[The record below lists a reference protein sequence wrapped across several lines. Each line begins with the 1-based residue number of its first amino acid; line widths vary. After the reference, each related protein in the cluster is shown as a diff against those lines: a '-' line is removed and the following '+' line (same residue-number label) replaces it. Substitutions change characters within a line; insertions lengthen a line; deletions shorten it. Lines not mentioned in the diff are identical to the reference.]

1 MSLQCSVFSGQKQ
14 EPLCPIVLM
23 TLLYF
28 INAASWLVLH
38 NVQQQEPAWLGSILV
53 DKCAWCYPNTV
64 TCTHGKR
71 DVVDKKLALYPVW
84 SSLACQQ
91 AVQCVWE
98 RFRWCSSVLDLLR
111 PDEKC
116 LPTPDKGL
124 LINDIIIFFGY
135 FPNPSN
141 VSKLWTDVGPLTIVI
156 GPLPA
161 GTPGPVLS
169 ATPSVS
175 IHSIFWYNQT

>member
-1 MSLQCSVFSGQKQ
+1 MSLQSKVFSGQKQ
-14 EPLCPIVLM
+14 EPPCPLVLM

-28 INAASWLVLH
+28 INAASWLILH
-38 NVQQQEPAWLGSILV
+38 NLQQQEPAWLGSILV
-53 DKCAWCYPNTV
+53 DKFTWYYPNNV

-71 DVVDKKLALYPVW
+71 DVVDKKLALHPVW
-84 SSLACQQ
+84 LSL

-98 RFRWCSSVLDLLR
+98 RCSSVLHLLR

-135 FPNPSN
+135 LPTPSS
-141 VSKLWTDVGPLTIVI
+141 VRRLWTDVGPLTIVK